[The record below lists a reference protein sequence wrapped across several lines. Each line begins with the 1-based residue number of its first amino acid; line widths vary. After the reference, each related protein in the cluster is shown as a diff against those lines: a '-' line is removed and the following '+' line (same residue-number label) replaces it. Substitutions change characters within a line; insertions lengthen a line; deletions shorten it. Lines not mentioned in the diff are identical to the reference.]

1 MKKNEFFKKA
11 NLESANIRSWGASNE
26 KFQVLCCWYEG
37 VIQKGGK
44 NYAEVFDLDNTLMQ
58 TQQRKER
65 KIHLDK
71 AKQSSKLTY
80 ILLGS
85 GRDGNAR
92 SYQDISMKDKLVR
105 GGEVITENNKHYIE
119 LTNDICL
126 VESIV

>member
-1 MKKNEFFKKA
+1 MKKDEFFKMA

-26 KFQVLCCWYEG
+26 KFQVLCCWHEG
-37 VIQKGGK
+37 VIHDGGK
-44 NYAEVFDLDNTLMQ
+44 DYAEVFDLDNNLMQ

-65 KIHLDK
+65 KMHVDK
-71 AKQSSKLTY
+71 AKQCSKLTY

-92 SYQDISMKDKLVR
+92 SYQNIGVKDELVR
-105 GGEVITENNKHYIE
+105 GGEVITKNNKYYIE
-119 LTNDICL
+119 LTNDSCL